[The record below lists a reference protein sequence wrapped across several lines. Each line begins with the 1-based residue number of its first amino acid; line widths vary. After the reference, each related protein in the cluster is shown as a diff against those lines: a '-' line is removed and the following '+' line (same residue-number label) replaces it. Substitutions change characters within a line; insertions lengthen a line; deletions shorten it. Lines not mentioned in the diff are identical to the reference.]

1 MEEIKN
7 EESKNEDN
15 SQIEKKEEN
24 EGENDSNIKTDEND
38 IKNNNPDLNKDK
50 NIFENFSND
59 NDDLVC
65 EILKDELNQY
75 DMSFK
80 LIIIGD
86 SFVGKSSISVNASK
100 NVFENDYKA
109 TIGFEFFTMAY
120 KINTQNIKLQIW
132 DTCGQEEY
140 RSLIQNFYR
149 NASLAILVYSIDRKS
164 SFENLEIWL
173 NEIKTKGNPDVKI
186 FLVGNKVD
194 LADKRVVKTEEGKQ
208 FYENYKLNLFIET
221 SAKSG
226 ENVSE
231 LFKKA
236 ALLLYKEHYT
246 YTNMANK
253 LDKQFKIDV
262 DNYEEQNIL
271 DKDEE
276 DDGRKRRCCK

>member
-120 KINTQNIKLQIW
+120 KINMQNIKLQIW

>member
-120 KINTQNIKLQIW
+120 KINMQNIKLQIW

-253 LDKQFKIDV
+253 LDKQFKIDD

>member
-120 KINTQNIKLQIW
+120 KINMQNIKLQIW

-276 DDGRKRRCCK
+276 DDGRKNRCCK